1 MEKVDKSKKFN
12 WRLVGKI
19 AVLVLWV
26 GVACIA
32 VQYIVGY
39 PLLWILGKET
49 FTTPLWTTIYSA
61 LTYIVTAL
69 VVIFI
74 PKKIKKNWGTTRIE
88 LGLSNLPTFVDI
100 GLGLLGFIATILISA
115 FVTNIMSGFD
125 WFDANQAQNIGYNV
139 LNTGF
144 DRIVAFLA
152 LVVFAPIAEEIIF
165 RGWLYGKLR
174 KTIAAPAAIILVSF
188 LFGFLHGQLNVG
200 ITVGIMSIAMRV
212 EREMTGTIYASI
224 LTHMIKNGIAF
235 WIIYVLT

>member
-1 MEKVDKSKKFN
+1 MAPSRKNRRFS
-12 WRLVGKI
+12 
-19 AVLVLWV
+19 
-26 GVACIA
+26 
-32 VQYIVGY
+32 
-39 PLLWILGKET
+39 PLGWGSLYCS
-49 FTTPLWTTIYSA
+49 PIYCWLSTA
-61 LTYIVTAL
+61 LDFRKRNFYHSTLDNNLQRPTYIVTAL

-200 ITVGIMSIAMRV
+200 ITVGIMSIAMCV